1 MTSVDEIAPEVF
13 RISTFVPEVNLHFNQ
28 FLVRDEE
35 PLLYHTGMRWLFPD
49 VRDAVAQLIDP
60 ASLKWIGFS
69 HFESDECGSLRE
81 WQELAPQATAV
92 CGHVGKNVSV
102 DDVVA
107 ARPARGLDDDEVFST
122 GRHRFR
128 FLATP
133 HVPHCW
139 DAGLLFEETQ
149 GTLFCSDL
157 LHQNG
162 QVEPLTTSDVVGRFR
177 KTLESYEKGPF
188 AGYMPYTHNTP
199 VILERLAK
207 LEPKTLAV
215 MHGSVYAGDG
225 ARAIRDMGE
234 VLRDVLGPQ

>member
-35 PLLYHTGMRWLFPD
+35 PLLYHTGMRWLFPA

-60 ASLKWIGFS
+60 AALRWIGFS

-92 CGHVGKNVSV
+92 CGHIGKNVSV

-107 ARPARGLDDDEVFST
+107 LRPARGLDDDEVFST
-122 GRHRFR
+122 GQYRFR

-139 DAGLLFEETQ
+139 DAGLLFEETK

-162 QVEPLTTSDVVGRFR
+162 QVEPLTASDVVGRFR
-177 KTLESYEKGPF
+177 QTLESYEKGPF

-199 VILERLAK
+199 VTLERLAK

-215 MHGSVYAGDG
+215 MHGSAYTGDG